1 MASMTNRTLG
11 ASPLGTATLAWL
23 VARISAWNDARVT
36 RKYLSKLSL
45 RELDDLGLMRAD
57 IEDIAQGRFRR

>member
-11 ASPLGTATLAWL
+11 PSPLGMATLASL